1 MKEIVKMTK
10 SGVMADINNGLT
22 RKAMSEKYG
31 ISPQQ
36 ISKAL
41 KQVGLKGVKPKTVK
55 LEIVDDTKDDSII
68 TEDYSNVAQM

>member
-55 LEIVDDTKDDSII
+55 FEIVDDTKDDSII

>member
-10 SGVMADINNGLT
+10 SGVMIDINNGLT

-55 LEIVDDTKDDSII
+55 FEIVDDTMVTDAPV
-68 TEDYSNVAQM
+68 EDYSNVAQM